1 MPKLYVIIASTRPG
15 RVGLPVG
22 QWFVDRAEQHG
33 AFDVELVDLAEWDLP
48 MMAEPHHPRIRQYE
62 SQQALD
68 WSAKMD
74 VGDAYVLVMPEYNHS
89 FTAPLKNAVDYLHH
103 EWAYKPV
110 GLVSYGGIAA
120 GTRAQQ
126 AIKPVLLTLKM
137 VPLKESVMIPY
148 VGRLRSE
155 DGTGITPTET
165 MESMATALLDELARW
180 ALALKPMRET
190 PSVLTRPQGM
200 VAQS

>member
-22 QWFVDRAEQHG
+22 QWFLDRAGKHG
-33 AFDVELVDLAEWDLP
+33 AFDVELIDLAEWDLP
-48 MMAEPHHPRIRQYE
+48 MMDEPNHPRMRQYE
-62 SQQALD
+62 GQHALD
-68 WSAKMD
+68 WSAKID
-74 VGDAYVLVMPEYNHS
+74 AGDAYVLVMPEYNYS
-89 FTAPLKNAVDYLHH
+89 FTAPLKNAIDYLHQ

-126 AIKPVLLTLKM
+126 AIKQVLLSLRM
-137 VPLKESVMIPY
+137 VPLNESVMIPF
-148 VGRLRSE
+148 VGKLRSE
-155 DGTGITPTET
+155 DGTEITPTES
-165 MESMATALLDELARW
+165 MESMATTLLDELARW

-190 PSVLTRPQGM
+190 PSV
-200 VAQS
+200 